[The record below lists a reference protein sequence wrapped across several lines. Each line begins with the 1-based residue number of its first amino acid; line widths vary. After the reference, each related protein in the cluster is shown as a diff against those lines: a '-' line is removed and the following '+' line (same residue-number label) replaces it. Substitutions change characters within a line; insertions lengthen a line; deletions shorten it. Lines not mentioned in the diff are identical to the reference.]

1 MSRAVRG
8 QPLVALLA
16 VLSGW
21 IGGRVAVWEPPE
33 LGQAAAASE
42 LSLPGRAGGQRPFVF
57 DSAVG
62 PQSVPGEGAVEH
74 PAELPAAYS
83 AGAAP
88 GSVPH
93 YAAPRVGSPSPG
105 PRSATRFPLWNPA
118 GNPWGATARGFAPQ
132 EETFSEAGLFAAN
145 YDGYP
150 PLPSLSDLGA
160 QPSPPSTVGPGI
172 SGSMPSQAEQ
182 KLPKRWSGDVWM
194 LKRRGGGTLASGPMP
209 ATYGASQTGAVI
221 RYRLAP
227 SSRYRPTA
235 YLRTSSTLGAAQET
249 SAALGVSGRP
259 FPSLPVIAAVE
270 GRMTDYAGTRRF
282 QPAVMAVTELPP
294 FELPLGMRGEAY
306 GQAGYV
312 GGRFATPFADGQF
325 RFDRELLRYG
335 AIDARLGGGV
345 WGGVQKGAGRLDVGP
360 SAAITMPLG
369 RGMFGRMALDWR
381 FRVVGNAQPQSGP
394 AVTLSAGF

>member
-1 MSRAVRG
+1 MSRVVRG

-16 VLSGW
+16 VLGGW

-33 LGQAAAASE
+33 LGQAAVASE
-42 LSLPGRAGGQRPFVF
+42 LPLPGKARGQSPFVF

-62 PQSVPGEGAVEH
+62 PQSLPGAGLAEH
-74 PAELPAAYS
+74 PVDLPPTYS
-83 AGAAP
+83 AGA
-88 GSVPH
+88 PH
-93 YAAPRVGSPSPG
+93 QYASPPTGLPSSG
-105 PRSATRFPLWNPA
+105 WRRATRLALWDPA
-118 GNPWGATARGFAPQ
+118 NHAWGPTARGFAPWYAPQ
-132 EETFSEAGLFAAN
+132 EESFPEAGLIAPD
-145 YDGYP
+145 YPGYP
-150 PLPSLSDLGA
+150 PLPSLSDLAA
-160 QPSPPSTVGPGI
+160 QPSPPSAVGPGI
-172 SGSMPSQAEQ
+172 GIVMPPQVEQ
-182 KLPKRWSGDVWM
+182 KGPRRWSADVWM
-194 LKRRGGGTLASGPMP
+194 LKRRGGGTLASGPLP
-209 ATYGASQTGAVI
+209 ATYGASQTGAVL

-227 SSRYRPTA
+227 GSRYRPTA
-235 YLRTSSTLGAAQET
+235 YLRTTSTLGAAQET

-259 FPSLPVIAAVE
+259 VPSLPVIAAVE
-270 GRMTDYAGTRRF
+270 ARMTDYAGTRRF

-335 AIDARLGGGV
+335 RIDARLGGGV

-360 SAAITMPLG
+360 SAAVTMPLG
-369 RGMFGRMALDWR
+369 RRMFGRMALDWR